1 MSQSP
6 QSPEDLQPP
15 ETPVSETPTNA
26 GGGKAVASLVLGIFG
41 MSGIAFLLPILGVPV
56 TVTGI
61 ILGALDLKSPK
72 REVAL
77 AGLILSG
84 IGCGLSLLNALVGAI
99 WRLGMPPGHDSAVSC
114 ESICFL

>member
-6 QSPEDLQPP
+6 QSPEDPQPP

-41 MSGIAFLLPILGVPV
+41 MIAFLLPILGVPV

-77 AGLILSG
+77 AGLILSS

-99 WRLGMPPGHDSAVSC
+99 MAARDAAGA
-114 ESICFL
+114 